1 MILSLL
7 SINCRRKTKVT
18 TTHSQDTCIAV
29 VKMLHLHDHEIKM
42 NKRIIN
48 PSLDLVSEDENQQDK
63 VQFPAVAISQLSEST
78 AAVLIMTK

>member
-1 MILSLL
+1 
-7 SINCRRKTKVT
+7 
-18 TTHSQDTCIAV
+18 
-29 VKMLHLHDHEIKM
+29 MLHLHDHEIKM